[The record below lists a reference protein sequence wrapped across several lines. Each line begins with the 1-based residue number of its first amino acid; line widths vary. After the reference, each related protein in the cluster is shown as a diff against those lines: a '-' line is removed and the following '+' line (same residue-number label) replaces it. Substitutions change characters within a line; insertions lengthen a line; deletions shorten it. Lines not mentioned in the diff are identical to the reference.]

1 MSIDLPNG
9 DSSNLC
15 VDLPFGDYGAL
26 ILLVLDKELFVFG
39 ILILLFYLEL
49 SSVRSVLIIYS
60 CYDYD

>member
-15 VDLPFGDYGAL
+15 VDLPNGDYGAL